1 MIINSSYL
9 IFLFSK
15 NVFLTMVLQ
24 RKRPFYREVK
34 PIPPLPALK
43 CYLNRRPEADYHPY
57 YQIQPN
63 STTWVGRHRQ
73 IMARQLVTVRELRR
87 TALSDIHRLACILHD
102 NIARPFSFYHT
113 GSQFFVVQEYLFL
126 DIFDLLPLSAMEVS
140 CVMKQVG

>member
-1 MIINSSYL
+1 
-9 IFLFSK
+9 
-15 NVFLTMVLQ
+15 MVLQ

-34 PIPPLPALK
+34 PIPALPALK

-102 NIARPFSFYHT
+102 NIARPLSFYHT
-113 GSQFFVVQEYLFL
+113 GNQFFVVQEYLYL